1 MAKLSREGHRE
12 RVKQS
17 YLDNSF
23 ESMSDHNVLELLLF
37 YAIPRK
43 DVKPIA
49 YDLINRFGSL
59 ENVFNANI
67 EELKNIDGV
76 GENTAILI
84 SLVRDIYDRVL
95 KNHNA
100 NVKQLKSNRSA
111 KEYVTNLLKKKNEEN
126 VIAISLSNN
135 LQIIHVN
142 YIARGTVNCSMVD
155 PKLIIECAIRDNAP
169 VMLLA
174 HNHPR
179 GDAIPSNDDIE
190 LTSTVT
196 DILRRLNVTLID
208 HIIVGGNE
216 TKSMRNM
223 ARFTDMFDK

>member
-23 ESMSDHNVLELLLF
+23 ESMPDHNVLELLLF

-49 YDLINRFGSL
+49 YELINRFGSL

-67 EELKNIDGV
+67 EELKHTDGV

-84 SLVRDIYDRVL
+84 SLVKNIYDRVL
-95 KNHNA
+95 KNHNT
-100 NVKQLKSNRSA
+100 NVKRINDNKSA
-111 KEYVTNLLKKKNEEN
+111 KEYVTNLLKEKHDEN
-126 VIAISLSNN
+126 VVAISLDNN
-135 LQIIHVN
+135 LKIIHVN
-142 YIARGTVNCSMVD
+142 YIAHGTVNCAVFN
-155 PKLIIECAIRDNAP
+155 PKKVVECAIRDNAP
-169 VMLLA
+169 IILLA
-174 HNHPR
+174 HNHPN
-179 GDAIPSNDDIE
+179 GGANPSKDDVEI
-190 LTSTVT
+190 TSSVT
-196 DILRRLNVTLID
+196 NILRQLNISLVD
-208 HIIVGGNE
+208 HIIVGSDE

-223 ARFTDMFDK
+223 AKYVNLFD